1 MQPCRYVSVGATI
14 ARACSYNAFASGRNR
29 VPRSIGAASPK
40 KSEDEKRAESA
51 NMLYRSRAS
60 STGRSSQ
67 KWDLLFRRSRYRA
80 RNLGRCNMGNQG
92 WILSKKS
99 SIRLNDKFCGRIHD
113 ILALGIGMGPGSGSS
128 RPKGAE
134 GWLLHSL

>member
-14 ARACSYNAFASGRNR
+14 VRACSYNAFASGMSR
-29 VPRSIGAASPK
+29 VPRSIGATSPK

-67 KWDLLFRRSRYRA
+67 KMVFLVQAYLIS
-80 RNLGRCNMGNQG
+80 
-92 WILSKKS
+92 SKKP
-99 SIRLNDKFCGRIHD
+99 RPMQHGQPRVDLVEEKFNQ
-113 ILALGIGMGPGSGSS
+113 
-128 RPKGAE
+128 AE
-134 GWLLHSL
+134 